1 MKNLLYTLCFTLCF
15 IQNAVAQFQSAFE
28 VHPNPIDTMTTADE
42 FDSPAKGKISNVS
55 NAPINLRWDRTIVYH
70 SPNITSAVCDPVT
83 CYDTSVNTK
92 TFTLNVDSS
101 GQMTVHFYNALFTP
115 PPGQAGSGIVH
126 VKITNLNNPADT
138 LNVVYSYSTLTGTGE
153 LPPANV
159 KLFPNPATDFFS
171 LENAESVGII
181 RLYALDGREIARY
194 EASAKGQY
202 YIGNQPVG
210 NYVLAFED
218 KKGNL
223 FQAVELVKR

>member
-1 MKNLLYTLCFTLCF
+1 MKNLLFTLLLAF
-15 IQNAVAQFQSAFE
+15 GYAQLATAQFQSAFE

-83 CYDTSVNTK
+83 CYDTTANTK
-92 TFTLNVDSS
+92 TFTLDVDSS
-101 GQMTVHFYNALFTP
+101 GQMTVHFYNALFIP
-115 PPGQAGSGIVH
+115 SPGQAGSGIVH
-126 VKITNLNNPADT
+126 VKITNLGNPADT
-138 LNVVYSYSTLTGTGE
+138 LNVVYSYSTITGTGE
-153 LPPANV
+153 LPAANV
-159 KLFPNPATDFFS
+159 KLFPNPATDFFT
-171 LENAESVGII
+171 LENAESVGFM
-181 RLYALDGREIARY
+181 RLYTLDGREVAKF
-194 EASAKGQY
+194 EASSKGQY